1 MGFDTPWSHWF
12 NISGQRTPNV
22 VSPSRSATSPVA
34 AQSPRENPE
43 HHHVTTNYVPILL
56 TKKGELSA
64 LSDLSDDVKRAFTPL
79 LAIQTIP
86 YDYDNDI
93 SKTAD
98 QHVVGLG
105 KKIATAWG
113 TGRAFIDPAFIRD
126 EPVQPGAAE
135 PMETVLSDAAAE
147 GLLLTP
153 VVSPGQSPEYT
164 ALATAWHLAHGT
176 GICVRLAS
184 SQWPISPPR
193 TQALDDLL
201 DALGVG
207 PADIDLILDIG
218 AGVTNGLVA
227 ETVTMAL
234 LNLPHAHEW
243 RTLTLAGGAFPE
255 GVADIPK
262 HQLTRVPR
270 VEWNVYN
277 QVCTDASAA
286 GARVPTLGDYGIAHP
301 DPAVGEVN
309 PAFMQISAQQRYTIA
324 GCWLVAKGE
333 LFKGRAGTGVGG
345 AAAFPL
351 ARMIAEAE
359 EFCGADYSPG
369 DAWIAST
376 AEGAGTG
383 GSPLT
388 WRRQGTSHHL
398 TFVSESLAN
407 PAGPSGGS

>member
-1 MGFDTPWSHWF
+1 M
-12 NISGQRTPNV
+12 
-22 VSPSRSATSPVA
+22 
-34 AQSPRENPE
+34 
-43 HHHVTTNYVPILL
+43 TTNYVPILL

-64 LSDLSDDVKRAFTPL
+64 LSDLDDEVKRTFTPL

-86 YDYDNDI
+86 YDYENDT

-126 EPVQPGAAE
+126 EPIQPGAAE
-135 PMETVLSDAAAE
+135 PMETVLNDAAAE

-153 VVSPGQSPEYT
+153 VASPGQSPEYT

-193 TQALDDLL
+193 NQALDDLL
-201 DALGVG
+201 AALGVG
-207 PADIDLILDIG
+207 PADVDLVLDIG

-234 LNLPHAHEW
+234 QNLPHAHEW
-243 RTLTLAGGAFPE
+243 KSLTLAGGAFPE

-277 QVCTDASAA
+277 QVCVDAAAA
-286 GARVPTLGDYGIAHP
+286 GARVPAFGDYCVAHP
-301 DPAVGEVN
+301 DPAISEVN
-309 PAFMQISAQQRYTIA
+309 PAFMLISAKQFYTVDD
-324 GCWLVAKGE
+324 CWLVAKGD
-333 LFKGRAGTGVGG
+333 LHKGRAGTGLGG
-345 AAAFPL
+345 AATFPL
-351 ARMIAEAE
+351 ARMIADAP
-359 EFCGADYSPG
+359 EFRGPDYSPG
-369 DAWIAST
+369 DSWMAST
-376 AEGAGTG
+376 AEGVGTG
-383 GSPLT
+383 GNSQT
-388 WRRQGTSHHL
+388 WRRHWTSHHI

-407 PAGPSGGS
+407 PAEPSAGS